1 MKYALFASGLSAL
14 LVSHANADERGD
26 KLLRDFL
33 TYQSKLETFSCE
45 LDLSM
50 AIESPFG
57 PMNMDQKFSFA
68 MQQPNKMALRGK
80 GGGMMSVDMVV
91 VQRYFDKEQ
100 TGFYAAAGMIGRAL
114 IFFVGPMV
122 AVMFPKV
129 VKSHAEQKPTD
140 VLRFTLLLT
149 AGLCA
154 MAIALGILVPDLPLR
169 MVYDDSFLK
178 AAPIVPWFIA
188 AMAPLALAAVLVN
201 NILARCKSKNV
212 YLLLGVPVIYAGLLC
227 YAGPQIAEQTSDGF
241 NVDAH
246 ISMVGLIGMG
256 NLCFLAS
263 TVILTW
269 VVNQEEK
276 LLLAQATENPPPGEA
291 EAR

>member
-1 MKYALFASGLSAL
+1 
-14 LVSHANADERGD
+14 
-26 KLLRDFL
+26 
-33 TYQSKLETFSCE
+33 
-45 LDLSM
+45 
-50 AIESPFG
+50 
-57 PMNMDQKFSFA
+57 
-68 MQQPNKMALRGK
+68 
-80 GGGMMSVDMVV
+80 
-91 VQRYFDKEQ
+91 
-100 TGFYAAAGMIGRAL
+100 
-114 IFFVGPMV
+114 
-122 AVMFPKV
+122 
-129 VKSHAEQKPTD
+129 
-140 VLRFTLLLT
+140 
-149 AGLCA
+149 

-276 LLLAQATENPPPGEA
+276 LLLAQAQATENPPPGEA

>member
-1 MKYALFASGLSAL
+1 
-14 LVSHANADERGD
+14 
-26 KLLRDFL
+26 
-33 TYQSKLETFSCE
+33 
-45 LDLSM
+45 
-50 AIESPFG
+50 
-57 PMNMDQKFSFA
+57 
-68 MQQPNKMALRGK
+68 
-80 GGGMMSVDMVV
+80 MMSVDMVV

-122 AVMFPKV
+122 AVMFPKI

-149 AGLCA
+149 AGLCTV
-154 MAIALGILVPDLPLR
+154 AIALGILVPDLPLR

-178 AAPIVPWFIA
+178 AAPLVPWFIA

-227 YAGPQIAEQTSDGF
+227 YAGPQIAEQTSDSF

-269 VVNQEEK
+269 VVNREAK
-276 LLLAQATENPPPGEA
+276 LLLAQATENPPPDEA